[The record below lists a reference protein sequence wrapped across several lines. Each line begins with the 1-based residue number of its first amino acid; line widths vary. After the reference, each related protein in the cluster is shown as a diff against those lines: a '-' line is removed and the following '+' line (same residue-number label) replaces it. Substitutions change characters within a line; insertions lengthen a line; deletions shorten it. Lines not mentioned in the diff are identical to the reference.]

1 MIPPLR
7 IAYKRAE
14 RSLVLLTAAVRPT
27 EHRLALERRLRGE
40 EEFRKLQ
47 EADAVFVSYG
57 KAGRTWLRV
66 LISRVYQVRHGLA
79 KRHLIGFDNLHWRV
93 PAIPRLLFTHDNYL
107 KDYTGHAADKR
118 DYHGHRVVLLVRHP
132 ADTAV
137 SQYFQW
143 KFRMRGR
150 KMAMN
155 RYPGEGEAVEIA
167 DFVMDAEAGLPKIV
181 DFMNLWASELPRLR
195 GGLLLRYED
204 LRADTA
210 GQLGRVFDFLGT
222 PAGEAELAEAVR
234 FASVENMRQMESKGT
249 FWLAGSRLTTR
260 DRDNPDAYKVRRAK
274 VGGWRDYLDDA
285 AAARVEAYL
294 AERLD
299 PFFGYTEPAAP
310 TSASPPPASS

>member
-14 RSLVLLTAAVRPT
+14 RSLMLLTAVARPRA
-27 EHRLALERRLRGE
+27 ERLALERRLRGE

-47 EADAVFVSYG
+47 QSDAVFVSYG

-93 PAIPRLLFTHDNYL
+93 PAIPKLLFTHDNYL

-118 DYHGHRVVLLVRHP
+118 DYYGHKVVLLVRHP

-143 KFRMRGR
+143 KFRMRDR
-150 KMAMN
+150 KKAMN
-155 RYPGEGEAVEIA
+155 RYPGEGASPEIA
-167 DFVMDAEAGLPKIV
+167 DFVMDPEAGLPKIV
-181 DFMNLWASELPRLR
+181 GFMNLWASELPRLR

-210 GQLGRVFDFLGT
+210 AQLGRVFDFLGT

-234 FASVENMRQMESKGT
+234 FASVENMRQMEAKGS

-274 VGGWRDYLDDA
+274 VGGWRDYLETEA
-285 AAARVEAYL
+285 VAGIEAYL
-294 AERLD
+294 AEHLD
-299 PFFGYTEPAAP
+299 PLFGYAEPAAP